1 MPVNEQ
7 DCFETTIDRLAAGG
21 DGVGRHPD
29 GRAVFVPLS
38 APGDRLLVRVVQ
50 SRRRF
55 LRAEI
60 EEILHA
66 GPSRVV
72 PRCPVFG
79 VCGGC
84 TWQHL
89 AYPAQVEAKRAILAD
104 ALRRI
109 GGVAQ
114 GATPEVVPS
123 PDAYGYRAR
132 ARLIARQGA
141 AGYRMRGSHAAC
153 SVDACPVLVPA
164 LEFALPE
171 VAWRSSGDDVAR
183 EWEIAVGSH
192 GRPRVTAL
200 DEPSPESGEIVLCV
214 GGDRIGLSPGAFGQA
229 NALLWDAL
237 HAGVVEAA
245 GRGDRLVE
253 LYAGAGFF
261 TLGLARRFGCVLA
274 VESSPT
280 AAADLRR
287 NLARSGCDHVDVVED
302 RVESVVPGSVGA
314 RPDVVVVDPPRRGL
328 PESTVRALPAL
339 APRRIVYLSCDP
351 ATLARDV
358 ARLAAGGY
366 APTHVRGFD
375 LFPQTPHLEALVIL
389 EPAARE

>member
-1 MPVNEQ
+1 VPVN
-7 DCFETTIDRLAAGG
+7 DPVCFETTIDRLAAGG

-38 APGDRLLVRVVQ
+38 APGDRLGVRVVE

-55 LRAEI
+55 VRAEI
-60 EEILHA
+60 EQILHP
-66 GPSRVV
+66 GPDRVA
-72 PRCPVFG
+72 PRCAVFG

-89 AYPAQVEAKRAILAD
+89 AYPAQIEAKRAILAD
-104 ALRRI
+104 ALQRI
-109 GGVAQ
+109 GGVTRSAL
-114 GATPEVVPS
+114 PEVVPS

-132 ARLIARQGA
+132 ARVIARRGA
-141 AGYRMRGSHAAC
+141 VGYRMRGSHATC

-164 LEFALPE
+164 LEAVLPE
-171 VAWRSSGDDVAR
+171 VARRSGGDDVAR
-183 EWEIAVGSH
+183 EWEIAVGSE
-192 GRPRVTAL
+192 GRPRVSAL
-200 DEPSPESGEIVLCV
+200 DAPAPDAPAIVLGV

-245 GRGDRLVE
+245 GRGERLLE

-261 TLGLARRFGCVLA
+261 TLGLARRFASVLA

-287 NLARSGCDHVDVVED
+287 NLAHAGCGHVQVVEG
-302 RVESVVPGSVGA
+302 RVETVLPGLPGA

-328 PESTVRALPAL
+328 PETTARALAAL

-358 ARLAAGGY
+358 ARLGAGGH
-366 APTHVRGFD
+366 ALTRVRGFD
-375 LFPQTPHLEALVIL
+375 LFPQTPHLEALAIL
-389 EPAARE
+389 EPVAPA